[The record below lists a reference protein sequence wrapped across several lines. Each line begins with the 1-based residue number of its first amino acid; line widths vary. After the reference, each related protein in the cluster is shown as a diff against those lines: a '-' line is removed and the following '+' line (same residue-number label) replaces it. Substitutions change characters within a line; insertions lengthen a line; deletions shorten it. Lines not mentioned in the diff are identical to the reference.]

1 MAVRSI
7 LVYPHPTLVK
17 TDNTDVLIGDPSLD
31 QIIEDM
37 SDTLDASP
45 GVALAAPQI
54 GYSINM
60 IIVDVNR
67 DKNIKNRDGQ
77 GRVILLN
84 PEITKES
91 DPHRVREGCL
101 SVPEFTGNVIR
112 YREVT
117 VEGYQPDGTYL
128 SIESQGF
135 ESIAFQH
142 EVDHL
147 RGTIFL
153 DRVRSRR
160 KDLFRRK

>member
-1 MAVRSI
+1 
-7 LVYPHPTLVK
+7 
-17 TDNTDVLIGDPSLD
+17 
-31 QIIEDM
+31 
-37 SDTLDASP
+37 
-45 GVALAAPQI
+45 
-54 GYSINM
+54 M

-84 PEITKES
+84 PKITKES
-91 DPHRVREGCL
+91 EPHRVREGCL

-112 YREVT
+112 YRKII
-117 VEGYQPDGTYL
+117 VEGYQPDGAYL
-128 SIESQGF
+128 TIESQGF

-147 RGTIFL
+147 KGTIFL